1 MRSLFGF
8 LFFVLFA
15 ASPVIAASPPNVVL
29 IISDD
34 HAWTDY
40 SFMGHPH
47 IQTPHIDRLAKEG
60 VTFRRGHVTSSL
72 CCPSLAT
79 ILTGLYPHQHLITSN
94 DPPVPPG
101 TPPRNFHQSPAFK
114 EGRETMNRHL
124 DAVPTLPKLLA
135 KQNYLSLQ
143 TGKWWQGNYARGGFT
158 HGMTRGERHGD
169 DGLNIGRKTMQPI
182 RDFIQEAGKKQ
193 RPFLVWYAPMLPH
206 SPHNPPERLLKK
218 YLPRTP
224 SPHIARYW
232 AMVEWFDET
241 VGELRNILNEAKVAD
256 NTLIIYIADNGWI
269 QRPDNPAYAPR
280 SKQSQYEG
288 GLRTPII
295 LHAPG
300 KIPPRMTDE
309 LASSIDILPTIL
321 KFTGQ
326 DLPPDLPGLNLLDP
340 QALGKRSAIF
350 GECFTHN
357 AVDLNRPA
365 ANLRYRW
372 IISGS
377 DKLIVPDAVNEP
389 KASPELFDLTTDPE
403 EKTDLAAKSPDRVQ
417 SLRTQLDHWW
427 NPK

>member
-1 MRSLFGF
+1 MRFAFVF
-8 LFFVLFA
+8 LFLVLSGSASLDA
-15 ASPVIAASPPNVVL
+15 ATPPNVVL

-40 SFMGHPH
+40 SFMGHPQ
-47 IQTPHIDRLAKEG
+47 IKTPHIDQLAKEG
-60 VTFRRGHVTSSL
+60 LTFRRGHVTSSL

-79 ILTGLYPHQHLITSN
+79 ILTGRYPHQHLITSN

-101 TPPRNFHQSPAFK
+101 IPGRNFHQSQAFK
-114 EGRETMNRHL
+114 EGREAMNRHL
-124 DAVPTLPKLLA
+124 DAVPTLPRLLV
-135 KQNYLSLQ
+135 KQNYLALQ

-169 DGLNIGRKTMQPI
+169 DGLDIGRKTMQPI
-182 RDFIQEAGKKQ
+182 RDFIQDAGKQQ
-193 RPFLVWYAPMLPH
+193 RPFLVWYAPMMPH
-206 SPHNPPERLLKK
+206 SPHTPPERLLKK
-218 YLPRTP
+218 YLPLTP
-224 SPHIARYW
+224 SPHVARYW

-241 VGELRNILNEAKVAD
+241 IGDLRKILTDEKVAD
-256 NTLIIYIADNGWI
+256 NTLVVYVADNGWI
-269 QRPDNPAYAPR
+269 QRPDNPAYAPK

-300 KIPPRMTDE
+300 KIAPRMADD

-321 KFTGQ
+321 KFVGQ
-326 DLPPDLPGLNLLDP
+326 DLPPDLPGVNLLDN
-340 QALGKRSAIF
+340 QALSKRSAIF

-357 AVDLNRPA
+357 AVDLDRPA
-365 ANLRYRW
+365 ANLRFRW
-372 IISGS
+372 MISSS

-389 KASPELFDLTTDPE
+389 KASLELFDLASDPNE
-403 EKTDLAAKSPDRVQ
+403 QTNLATKSPDRVK

-427 NPK
+427 NPQ